1 MGILG
6 SASFEELPEKEQ
18 EIIRNARENQRDFK
32 APKGQ
37 MPSQPRAVQ

>member
-6 SASFEELPEKEQ
+6 SRSFEELTESEKD
-18 EIIRNARENQRDFK
+18 IIRNARENQRDFK

-37 MPSQPRAVQ
+37 MPCQPKVNQ